1 MAGSRR
7 GEVVAT
13 RRRFD
18 SRLLLA
24 HLARLD
30 RLTADAKVEAFAG
43 DFEAALDR
51 FGEGSDTPEVPPP
64 PEPKKK
70 TPGQWSRR
78 STRSTRSPPRP
89 VKAKPVKDCPACGG
103 KCLGPEAAL
112 DEADC
117 RWLGHRLARMEEA
130 RPPGAKAPHAFE
142 GFAMGAVEAE
152 QLAAFEADEHIW
164 WCVVPA
170 GPGEDPG
177 DWHFAE

>member
-1 MAGSRR
+1 MYH

-30 RLTADAKVEAFAG
+30 RLTADARVEAFAG
-43 DFEAALDR
+43 DFEAALGR
-51 FGEGSDTPEVPPP
+51 FGEGSDAPEAPPP

-78 STRSTRSPPRP
+78 STRSTRSTP
-89 VKAKPVKDCPACGG
+89 KPVEDCPACGG
-103 KCLGPEAAL
+103 KCLGPADAL
-112 DEADC
+112 GEEDC
-117 RWLGHRLARMEEA
+117 QWLGNRLARMEDA
-130 RPPGAKAPHAFE
+130 RPRGAKQPHAFA
-142 GFAMGAVEAE
+142 GYKMGAVEAE
-152 QLAAFEADEHIW
+152 QLAAFEAGEDDW